1 MKASRNL
8 LPLLEVNS
16 LQTEF
21 KTQGGLVRAVRGVSF
36 SVERGETVGVVGE
49 SGSGKS
55 VTALSLMR
63 LIPTPPGYIK
73 AGSIL
78 LEGQDL
84 LSLSL
89 REMQKVRGSQIAMVF
104 QDPFTSLNPTMKL
117 GEQVAEAIR
126 LHNSLSKAEVTERVI
141 NLFEA
146 VRLPSPEIRYHQY
159 PHEISGGQR
168 QRVMI
173 AIAFACNPKLLI
185 ADEPTTALDV
195 TVQAQVLSLM
205 KRLQTVHNTGTLL
218 ITHDLG
224 VVAEVCDRVL
234 VMYAGQVVESGTVQ
248 QIFQAPKHPYTQ
260 GLLASLPQIQADSR
274 QRLVSI
280 PGQPPDLARLPNGCA
295 FYERCPKRILDI
307 CSQKE
312 PEGTTFDTGQT
323 VRCFLHGS

>member
-1 MKASRNL
+1 MN
-8 LPLLEVNS
+8 N

-21 KTQGGLVRAVRGVSF
+21 KTPGGLVQAVRGVSF
-36 SVERGETVGVVGE
+36 QVEKGETVGVVGE

-63 LIPTPPGYIK
+63 LIPSPPGRIK
-73 AGSIL
+73 GGSVL
-78 LEGQDL
+78 LEGRDL
-84 LSLSL
+84 LSLSA
-89 REMQKVRGSQIAMVF
+89 REMQAVRGSQMAMVF

-126 LHNSLSKAEVTERVI
+126 LHNNLSKTEIRERVI
-141 NLFEA
+141 RLFEA
-146 VRLPSPEIRYHQY
+146 ARLPSPEIRYHQY

-195 TVQAQVLSLM
+195 TVQAQILVLM
-205 KRLQTVHNTGTLL
+205 KRLQAEFDTGVLL

-234 VMYAGQVVESGTVQ
+234 VMYAGRIVESGTVQ
-248 QIFQAPKHPYTQ
+248 QVFESPKHPYTQ

-280 PGQPPDLARLPNGCA
+280 PGQPPDLARLPKGCA
-295 FYERCPKRILDI
+295 FYERCPRRIMDI
-307 CSQKE
+307 CSQSE
-312 PEGTTFDTGQT
+312 PGETRFETGQT
-323 VRCFLHGS
+323 ARCFLHGG

>member
-159 PHEISGGQR
+159 PHEISGG
-168 QRVMI
+168 
-173 AIAFACNPKLLI
+173 N
-185 ADEPTTALDV
+185 
-195 TVQAQVLSLM
+195 
-205 KRLQTVHNTGTLL
+205 
-218 ITHDLG
+218 
-224 VVAEVCDRVL
+224 
-234 VMYAGQVVESGTVQ
+234 
-248 QIFQAPKHPYTQ
+248 
-260 GLLASLPQIQADSR
+260 AS
-274 QRLVSI
+274 V
-280 PGQPPDLARLPNGCA
+280 
-295 FYERCPKRILDI
+295 
-307 CSQKE
+307 
-312 PEGTTFDTGQT
+312 
-323 VRCFLHGS
+323 

>member
-1 MKASRNL
+1 M
-8 LPLLEVNS
+8 PLLEVNN

-21 KTQGGLVRAVRGVSF
+21 KTPAGLVQAVRGVSF
-36 SVERGETVGVVGE
+36 WVDAGETVGVVGE

-55 VTALSLMR
+55 VTALSLMG
-63 LIPTPPGYIK
+63 LIPSPPGKIK
-73 AGSIL
+73 GGSVL
-78 LEGQDL
+78 LEGREL
-84 LSLSL
+84 LSLTPK
-89 REMQKVRGSQIAMVF
+89 EMQRVRGSQVAMVF

-126 LHNSLSKAEVTERVI
+126 LHNALGKAGIKERVLS
-141 NLFEA
+141 LFEA

-195 TVQAQVLSLM
+195 TVQAQVLALM
-205 KRLQTVHNTGTLL
+205 KRLQAEHNTGTLL

-234 VMYAGQVVESGTVQ
+234 VMYAGQVVESGTVTE
-248 QIFQAPKHPYTQ
+248 IFQSPKHPYTQ
-260 GLLASLPQIQADSR
+260 GLLASLPQIHADSR

-280 PGQPPDLARLPNGCA
+280 SGQPPDLAHLPKGCA

-307 CSQKE
+307 CSLKE
-312 PEGTTFDTGQT
+312 PQGTAFENGQT